1 MPMPMAKA
9 TGPNEAMLDSMPPTA
24 FSAIPPIVELSDG
37 PGGGALGTAEGA
49 LGVDIEIY
57 FLLLYHI

>member
-24 FSAIPPIVELSDG
+24 PSAILPMVELNDG
-37 PGGGALGTAEGA
+37 PGGGALGTTEGA
-49 LGVDIEIY
+49 LGVDIREI
-57 FLLLYHI
+57 FFIIIP